1 MMMRVSP
8 ESPSLCSAGKG
19 HEARKAT
26 ALTQFASVCGG
37 WVPGP
42 VFPWT
47 GFLHPEQ
54 MAPASSVSKS
64 KEQMVALGPEKP
76 FL

>member
-1 MMMRVSP
+1 MMRVSP
-8 ESPSLCSAGKG
+8 ESPPFCSAGKG
-19 HEARKAT
+19 QETRKPT
-26 ALTQFASVCGG
+26 ALELPLCGLLP
-37 WVPGP
+37 VP

-54 MAPASSVSKS
+54 MAPASAVSKR

-76 FL
+76 I